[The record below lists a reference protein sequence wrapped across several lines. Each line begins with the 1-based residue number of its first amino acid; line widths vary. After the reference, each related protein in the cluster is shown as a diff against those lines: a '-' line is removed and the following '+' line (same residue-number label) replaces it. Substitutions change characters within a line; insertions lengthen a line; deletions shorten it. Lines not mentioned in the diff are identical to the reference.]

1 MEGTTAFASSTVSGH
16 KLPITLT
23 WHSPRTAKHQWQKNL
38 VDKQIKKQAQISIEN
53 FSVLMIQVNLI
64 RIERWHDKRVV
75 EILYLMTYQQTRK
88 RGNQTLRNRGR
99 KKPKLRSIFNNSNSQ
114 THVQGPS
121 TATCMVLTIDQLPQY
136 PHWLHQLQ
144 AESEG
149 RCHPLTN
156 ILSF

>member
-1 MEGTTAFASSTVSGH
+1 MTEEFGWQADQEAST
-16 KLPITLT
+16 
-23 WHSPRTAKHQWQKNL
+23 
-38 VDKQIKKQAQISIEN
+38 SIEN
-53 FSVLMIQVNLI
+53 FSVLMIQVSLI
-64 RIERWHDKRVV
+64 RIERWHDKSVV